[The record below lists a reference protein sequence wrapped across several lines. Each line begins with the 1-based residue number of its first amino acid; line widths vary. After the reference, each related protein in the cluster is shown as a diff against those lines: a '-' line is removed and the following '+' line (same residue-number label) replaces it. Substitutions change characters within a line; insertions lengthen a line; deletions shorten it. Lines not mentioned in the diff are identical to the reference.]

1 MLGNMMDS
9 PLLISGLIEHAASSN
24 PNSEIVSRRCES
36 DGESDIHRYTMKDAA
51 KRSKQ
56 IANALI
62 ELGAKP
68 SDRIATLAWNN
79 YRHFELYFG
88 VSGIGSVLHTINP
101 RLFPEQL
108 VYIINHAEDR
118 WIFVDLTFVPLLEAI
133 QDQISAV
140 EGFIIMA
147 DSANMPKTSL
157 KNVIC
162 YEDLINSANDQL
174 EWPQF
179 DENSAASLCYTSGTT
194 GNPKGVL
201 YSHRSTLL
209 HTMSEV
215 SREAL
220 GITSLSC
227 VLPVVPMFHVN
238 AWGVPYAA
246 AMTGAKL
253 VFPGPG
259 MDGASLWQLIEAEQP
274 DLLLGVPTVWLMLLN
289 HMAEIGK
296 TLDSVNNVVVGGSAA
311 PLSMIKKF
319 DEVHDAFLIHAWGMT
334 EMSPLGTANVKTA
347 AMKKMPIDERYQLQ
361 QKQGRPVF
369 GVEMKIVDDNGQ
381 SQPHDGTTF
390 GRLLVR
396 GPWVIKQYYKTDD
409 MSSFENGWLD
419 TGDVA
424 TIDENNY
431 LGIVDRSKDVIKS
444 GGEWISSIDLENAA
458 VGHPDIVEACV
469 IGVAHEKWDERPLLL
484 AIMKPESTT
493 SGDDIKDFL
502 SDKIA
507 KWWMP
512 DEVIFVD
519 SLPHTATGKL
529 LKINLRK
536 EYQDHLLPKQPLEI
550 SY

>member
-1 MLGNMMDS
+1 MLGNMMDN
-9 PLLISGLIEHAASSN
+9 PLLISGLIEHAISSH
-24 PNSEIVSRRCES
+24 PNSEIVSRRCEH
-36 DGESDIHRYTMKDAA
+36 DGIGNQIHRYAMKDAA

-62 ELGAKP
+62 DMGAKP

-118 WIFVDLTFVPLLEAI
+118 WIFVDLSFVPLLEAI
-133 QDQISAV
+133 QDQISSV

-147 DSANMPKTSL
+147 DSANMPETSL
-157 KNVIC
+157 KNVMC
-162 YEDLINSANDQL
+162 YETLISRASDEL
-174 EWPQF
+174 EWPSF
-179 DENSAASLCYTSGTT
+179 DENTAACLCYTSGTT

-201 YSHRSTLL
+201 YSHRSTVI
-209 HTMSEV
+209 HAMSET
-215 SREAL
+215 SSEAV
-220 GITSLSC
+220 GMSSSSC

-238 AWGVPYAA
+238 AWGIPYAG

-259 MDGASLWQLIEAEQP
+259 MDGASLWELIETEEP

-289 HMAEIGK
+289 HMDEIGK
-296 TLDSVNNVVVGGSAA
+296 TLSSVKNVIVGGSAA

-319 DEVHDAFLIHAWGMT
+319 DQVHDAFLVHAWGMT
-334 EMSPLGTANVKTA
+334 EMSPLGTSNVENSL
-347 AMKKMPIDERYQLQ
+347 MKNMPIEERYRLQ

-381 SQPHDGTTF
+381 VLPHDGIAF

-396 GPWVIKQYYKTDD
+396 GPWVINRYYKSDD

-424 TIDENNY
+424 NIDANNY

-458 VGHPDIVEACV
+458 VDHPDIIEACV
-469 IGVAHEKWDERPLLL
+469 IAAAHEKWDERPLLL
-484 AIMKPESTT
+484 AILKPGSTT
-493 SGDDIKDFL
+493 SGDDIKAFL
-502 SDKIA
+502 EDKIA
-507 KWWMP
+507 KFWMP

-529 LKINLRK
+529 LKIHLRK
-536 EYQDHLLPKQPLEI
+536 EYHDYLLNR
-550 SY
+550 

>member
-62 ELGAKP
+62 DLGAKP
-68 SDRIATLAWNN
+68 ADRIATLAWNN

-133 QDQISAV
+133 QDKIPAV

-147 DSANMPKTSL
+147 DTANMPATSL

-162 YEDLINSANDQL
+162 YEDLISNASDQL

-209 HTMSEV
+209 HAMSEV

-220 GITSLSC
+220 GITNLSC

-289 HMAEIGK
+289 HMDEIGK

-319 DEVHDAFLIHAWGMT
+319 DQVHDAFLIHAWGMT
-334 EMSPLGTANVKTA
+334 EMSPLGTSNVKTA
-347 AMKKMPIDERYQLQ
+347 AMGNMHIEERYQLQ

-369 GVEMKIVDDNGQ
+369 GVEMKIVDDNGDR
-381 SQPHDGTTF
+381 QPHDGTTF

-458 VGHPDIVEACV
+458 VGHSDIVEACV

-484 AIMKPESTT
+484 VIRKPESTL
-493 SGDDIKDFL
+493 SGDEIKQFL
-502 SDKIA
+502 EDKIA

-512 DEVIFVD
+512 DDVIFVE

-536 EYQDHLLPKQPLEI
+536 EYHDYLMKG
-550 SY
+550 

>member
-1 MLGNMMDS
+1 MLGNMMDQ
-9 PLLISGLIEHAASSN
+9 PLLISSLIEHAERAN
-24 PNSEIVSRRCES
+24 PNSEIVSRRCE
-36 DGESDIHRYTMKDAA
+36 GDIHRYTMKDAA
-51 KRSKQ
+51 KRSKKA
-56 IANALI
+56 ANALLK
-62 ELGAKP
+62 LGAQP

-108 VYIINHAEDR
+108 VYIINHARDR
-118 WIFVDLTFVPLLEAI
+118 WVFVDLTFVPLLESI
-133 QDQISAV
+133 QDQIPHV
-140 EGFIIMA
+140 EGFVIMTDEA
-147 DSANMPKTSL
+147 TMPATSL
-157 KNVIC
+157 NNVTC
-162 YEDLINSANDQL
+162 YESLINDAHDQI
-174 EWPQF
+174 EWPVF
-179 DENSAASLCYTSGTT
+179 DENTAAALCYTSGTT

-209 HTMSEV
+209 HALSEI

-220 GITSLSC
+220 GISSLSC

-253 VFPGPG
+253 VFPGQG
-259 MDGASLWQLIEAEQP
+259 MDGASLWELIEAEKP

-289 HMAEIGK
+289 HMDEIGK
-296 TLDSVNNVVVGGSAA
+296 TLDSVKNVVVGGSAA

-319 DEVHDAFLIHAWGMT
+319 DQVHDAFLIHAWGMT
-334 EMSPLGTANVKTA
+334 EMSPLGTSNVRTI
-347 AMKKMPIDERYQLQ
+347 AMDSMPIEERYKLQ

-369 GVEMKIVDDNGQ
+369 GVEMKIVNDEGEV
-381 SQPHDGTTF
+381 QPHDGVSY

-396 GPWVIKQYYKTDD
+396 GPWIIKQYYKTDD

-424 TIDENNY
+424 TIDKQDY
-431 LGIVDRSKDVIKS
+431 LAIVDRSKDIIKS

-484 AIMKPESTT
+484 AIMKPESST
-493 SGDDIKDFL
+493 SGDDIKEFL

-507 KWWMP
+507 KFWMP
-512 DEVIFVD
+512 DEVIFVEN
-519 SLPHTATGKL
+519 LPHTATGKL

-536 EYQDHLLPKQPLEI
+536 EYHDYLLK
-550 SY
+550 S

>member
-9 PLLISGLIEHAASSN
+9 PLLISGLIEHAVSSH
-24 PNSEIVSRRCES
+24 PNSEIVSRRCEIDS
-36 DGESDIHRYTMKDAA
+36 KGESIHRYTMIDAA
-51 KRSKQ
+51 KRSKK

-62 ELGAKP
+62 KMGTNPA
-68 SDRIATLAWNN
+68 DRIATLAWNN

-133 QDQISAV
+133 QDQISSV

-147 DSANMPKTSL
+147 DSANMPETSL
-157 KNVIC
+157 KNAIC
-162 YEDLINSANDQL
+162 YEDLIDSASDEL

-179 DENSAASLCYTSGTT
+179 DENSAACLCYTSGTT

-209 HTMSEV
+209 HAMSEI

-238 AWGVPYAA
+238 AWGVPYAG

-259 MDGASLWQLIEAEQP
+259 MDGASLWELIDAEQP

-289 HMAEIGK
+289 HMDEIGK
-296 TLDSVNNVVVGGSAA
+296 TLDSVKNVVVGGSAA

-319 DEVHDAFLIHAWGMT
+319 DQVHDAFLIHAWGMT
-334 EMSPLGTANVKTA
+334 EMSPLGTSNVENA
-347 AMKKMPIDERYQLQ
+347 LMKNMPIEERYLLQ

-369 GVEMKIVDDNGQ
+369 GVEMKIVDDEGQ
-381 SQPHDGTTF
+381 TLPNDGITF

-396 GPWVIKQYYKTDD
+396 GPWIIKKYFKTDD

-424 TIDENNY
+424 TIDTNNY

-458 VGHPDIVEACV
+458 VDHPDIIEACV
-469 IGVAHEKWDERPLLL
+469 IGAAHEKWDERPLLL
-484 AIMKPESTT
+484 AIMKPGSTT
-493 SGDDIKDFL
+493 TGDDIKEFL

-507 KWWMP
+507 KFWMP
-512 DEVIFVD
+512 DEVIFVE

-536 EYQDHLLPKQPLEI
+536 EYHDYLMNR
-550 SY
+550 

>member
-1 MLGNMMDS
+1 MLGNMMDN
-9 PLLISGLIEHAASSN
+9 PLLISGIIEHAVSSH
-24 PNSEIVSRRCES
+24 PNSEIVSRRCEN
-36 DGESDIHRYTMKDAA
+36 DGIGNQIHRYTMKDAA

-62 ELGAKP
+62 KMGANP

-133 QDQISAV
+133 QDQISSV

-147 DSANMPKTSL
+147 DTVNMPETSL
-157 KNVIC
+157 KNVMC
-162 YEDLINSANDQL
+162 YEELISSASDEL
-174 EWPQF
+174 EWPHF
-179 DENSAASLCYTSGTT
+179 DENTAASLCYTSGTT

-209 HTMSEV
+209 HAISETSSEAVGMS
-215 SREAL
+215 S
-220 GITSLSC
+220 SSC

-238 AWGVPYAA
+238 AWGVPYAG

-259 MDGASLWQLIEAEQP
+259 MDGASLWELIETEEP

-289 HMAEIGK
+289 HMDEIGK
-296 TLDSVNNVVVGGSAA
+296 TLSSVKNVIVGGSAA

-319 DEVHDAFLIHAWGMT
+319 DQVHDAFLVHAWGMT
-334 EMSPLGTANVKTA
+334 EMSPLGTSNVENSL
-347 AMKKMPIDERYQLQ
+347 MKNMPIEERYRLQ

-381 SQPHDGTTF
+381 ALPHDGIAF

-396 GPWVIKQYYKTDD
+396 GPWVIKQYYKSDD

-424 TIDENNY
+424 NIDANNY

-458 VGHPDIVEACV
+458 VDHPDIVEACV
-469 IGVAHEKWDERPLLL
+469 IAAAHEKWDERPLLL
-484 AIMKPESTT
+484 AIMKPGSTT
-493 SGDDIKDFL
+493 SGDDIKAFL
-502 SDKIA
+502 KDKIA
-507 KWWMP
+507 KFWMP

-529 LKINLRK
+529 LKIHLRK
-536 EYQDHLLPKQPLEI
+536 EYHDYLLNR
-550 SY
+550 

>member
-1 MLGNMMDS
+1 MLGNMMDK
-9 PLLISGLIEHAASSN
+9 PLLISDLIEHAQRSN
-24 PNSEIVSRRCES
+24 PKTEIVSRRCE
-36 DGESDIHRYTMKDAA
+36 GDIHRYTMKEAA
-51 KRSKQ
+51 QRSKKV
-56 IANALI
+56 ANALLK
-62 ELGAKP
+62 LGAQP

-133 QDQISAV
+133 QDQIPNV
-140 EGFIIMA
+140 EGFVIMTDEA
-147 DSANMPKTSL
+147 TMPETKL
-157 KNVIC
+157 NNVIC
-162 YEDLINSANDQL
+162 YESLISDQSDQI
-174 EWPQF
+174 EWPEF
-179 DENSAASLCYTSGTT
+179 DENTAAALCYTSGTT
-194 GNPKGVL
+194 GHPKGVL
-201 YSHRSTLL
+201 YSHRSTMI
-209 HTMSEV
+209 HAMSEI
-215 SREAL
+215 STEAL
-220 GITSLSC
+220 GISSLSC

-253 VFPGPG
+253 VFPGQG
-259 MDGASLWQLIEAEQP
+259 MDGASLWELIESEKP

-289 HMAEIGK
+289 HMDEIGK
-296 TLDSVNNVVVGGSAA
+296 TLDSVKNVVVGGSAA

-319 DEVHDAFLIHAWGMT
+319 DQTHDAFLIHAWGMT
-334 EMSPLGTANVKTA
+334 EMSPLGTSNVKTA
-347 AMKKMPIDERYQLQ
+347 AMDLMPIEERYKLQ

-369 GVEMKIVDDNGQ
+369 GVEMKIVDDNGD
-381 SQPHDGTTF
+381 SQPHDGITF

-396 GPWVIKQYYKTDD
+396 GPWIIKQYYKTDD

-424 TIDENNY
+424 TINEDNY

-444 GGEWISSIDLENAA
+444 GGEWISSIDLENEA
-458 VGHPDIVEACV
+458 VGHPEIVEACV

-484 AIMKPESTT
+484 AIMKPDSTAT
-493 SGDDIKDFL
+493 AEDIKEFL
-502 SDKIA
+502 SNKIA
-507 KWWMP
+507 KFWMP
-512 DEVIFVD
+512 DDVIFVD

-536 EYQDHLLPKQPLEI
+536 EYHDYLIKG
-550 SY
+550 

>member
-1 MLGNMMDS
+1 MLGNMMDG
-9 PLLISGLIEHAASSN
+9 PLLISGLIEHAITTN
-24 PNSEIVSRRCES
+24 PNSEIVSRRCETDS
-36 DGESDIHRYTMKDAA
+36 AGSSIHRYTMKDAA
-51 KRSKQ
+51 QRSKQ

-62 ELGAKP
+62 DLGAQP
-68 SDRIATLAWNN
+68 GDRIATLAWNN

-118 WIFVDLTFVPLLEAI
+118 WVFVDLTFIPLLEAI
-133 QDQISAV
+133 QDQITAV
-140 EGFIIMA
+140 EGFIILA
-147 DSANMPKTSL
+147 DANNMPETSL

-162 YEDLINSANDQL
+162 YEDLIDKSSAEL
-174 EWPQF
+174 EWPSF
-179 DENSAASLCYTSGTT
+179 DENTAASLCYTSGTT

-201 YSHRSTLL
+201 YSHRSTLI
-209 HTMSEV
+209 HTLSEI

-220 GITSLSC
+220 GISSLSC
-227 VLPVVPMFHVN
+227 ILPVVPMFHVN

-246 AMTGAKL
+246 AMTGSKL

-259 MDGASLWQLIEAEQP
+259 MDGASIWELIDAEKP

-289 HMAEIGK
+289 HMDEIGK
-296 TLDSVNNVVVGGSAA
+296 TLDSVQNVVVGGAAA
-311 PLSMIKKF
+311 PYSMIKKF
-319 DEVHDAFLIHAWGMT
+319 DEVHNAFLVHAWGMT
-334 EMSPLGTANVKTA
+334 EMSPLGTSNVPTA
-347 AMKKMPIDERYQLQ
+347 AMKDMPLEERYRLQ

-369 GVEMKIVDDNGQ
+369 GVQMKIVDDNGNP
-381 SQPHDGTTF
+381 QPHDGVAF

-396 GPWVIKQYYKTDD
+396 GPWIIKQYYKSND
-409 MSSFENGWLD
+409 MSSFEDGWLD

-424 TIDENNY
+424 TIDPNNY
-431 LGIVDRSKDVIKS
+431 LTIVDRSKDVIKS

-458 VGHPDIVEACV
+458 VGHPDLVEACV

-484 AIMKPESTT
+484 AIRKSGSTV
-493 SGDDIKDFL
+493 SAEEIKTFL
-502 SDKIA
+502 EDKIA

-512 DEVIFVD
+512 DDVIFVE

-529 LKINLRK
+529 LKVDLRK
-536 EYQDHLLPKQPLEI
+536 EYQDYLLKQ
-550 SY
+550 

>member
-1 MLGNMMDS
+1 MDS

-118 WIFVDLTFVPLLEAI
+118 WIFVDLTFIPLLEAI

-162 YEDLINSANDQL
+162 YEDLIRSASDQL

-179 DENSAASLCYTSGTT
+179 DEHSAASLCYTSGTT

-289 HMAEIGK
+289 HMDEIGK
-296 TLDSVNNVVVGGSAA
+296 ILDSVNNVVVGGSAA

-319 DEVHDAFLIHAWGMT
+319 DQVHDAFLIHAWGMT
-334 EMSPLGTANVKTA
+334 EMSPLGTSNVKTA
-347 AMKKMPIDERYQLQ
+347 AMKNMPLEERYQLQ

-369 GVEMKIVDDNGQ
+369 GVEMKIIDDNGQ
-381 SQPHDGTTF
+381 NQPHDGSTF

-444 GGEWISSIDLENAA
+444 GGEWISSIDLENVA

-469 IGVAHEKWDERPLLL
+469 IGVAHKKWDERPLLL

-493 SGDDIKDFL
+493 TGDDIKGFL

-529 LKINLRK
+529 LKMNLRK
-536 EYQDHLLPKQPLEI
+536 EYKNYLLKETTI
-550 SY
+550 S

>member
-1 MLGNMMDS
+1 MDS

-62 ELGAKP
+62 DLGAKP
-68 SDRIATLAWNN
+68 ADRIATLAWNN

-133 QDQISAV
+133 QDKIPAV

-147 DSANMPKTSL
+147 DTANMPATSL

-162 YEDLINSANDQL
+162 YEDLISNASDQL

-209 HTMSEV
+209 HAMSEV

-220 GITSLSC
+220 GITNLSC

-289 HMAEIGK
+289 HMDEIGK

-319 DEVHDAFLIHAWGMT
+319 DQVHDAFLIHAWGMT
-334 EMSPLGTANVKTA
+334 EMSPLGTSNVKTA
-347 AMKKMPIDERYQLQ
+347 AMGNMPIEERYQLQ

-369 GVEMKIVDDNGQ
+369 GVEMKIVDDNGDR
-381 SQPHDGTTF
+381 QPHDGTTF

-444 GGEWISSIDLENAA
+444 GGEWISSIDLENEA
-458 VGHPDIVEACV
+458 VGHSDIVEACV

-484 AIMKPESTT
+484 VIRKPESTL
-493 SGDDIKDFL
+493 SGDDIKQFL
-502 SDKIA
+502 EDKIA

-512 DEVIFVD
+512 DDVIFVE

-536 EYQDHLLPKQPLEI
+536 EYHDYLMKG
-550 SY
+550 

>member
-51 KRSKQ
+51 KRSKK

-289 HMAEIGK
+289 HMDEIGK

-347 AMKKMPIDERYQLQ
+347 TMKNMPIDERYQLQ

-493 SGDDIKDFL
+493 SGDDIKEFL

-512 DEVIFVD
+512 DEVIFVE

-536 EYQDHLLPKQPLEI
+536 EYKDYLMNR
-550 SY
+550 

>member
-1 MLGNMMDS
+1 MLGNMMDN
-9 PLLISGLIEHAASSN
+9 PLLISGLIEHAASSH
-24 PNSEIVSRRCES
+24 PSSEIVSRRCENDS
-36 DGESDIHRYTMKDAA
+36 KGENIHRYTMKDAA

-62 ELGAKP
+62 KMGANP

-88 VSGIGSVLHTINP
+88 VSGIGSILHTINP

-118 WIFVDLTFVPLLEAI
+118 WIFVDLTFLPLLEAI
-133 QDQISAV
+133 QDQISSV

-147 DSANMPKTSL
+147 DAANMPETSL

-162 YEDLINSANDQL
+162 YEDLIDSASDEL
-174 EWPQF
+174 EWPTF
-179 DENSAASLCYTSGTT
+179 DENSAACLCYTSGTT

-209 HTMSEV
+209 HAMSEV

-227 VLPVVPMFHVN
+227 ILPVVPMFHVN
-238 AWGVPYAA
+238 AWGVPYAG

-259 MDGASLWQLIEAEQP
+259 MDGASLWELIDVEQP

-289 HMAEIGK
+289 HMDDIGK
-296 TLDSVNNVVVGGSAA
+296 TLDSVKNVVVGGSAA

-319 DEVHDAFLIHAWGMT
+319 DQVHDAFLIHAWGMT
-334 EMSPLGTANVKTA
+334 EMSPLGTSNVKTA
-347 AMKKMPIDERYQLQ
+347 LMKDMPIEQRYLLQ

-369 GVEMKIVDDNGQ
+369 GVEMKIVDDEGQ
-381 SQPHDGTTF
+381 SLPHDGTTF

-396 GPWVIKQYYKTDD
+396 GPWIIKKYYKTDD
-409 MSSFENGWLD
+409 MSSFDNGWLD

-444 GGEWISSIDLENAA
+444 GGEWISSIDLENEA

-469 IGVAHEKWDERPLLL
+469 IGVAHEKWDERPILL
-484 AIMKPESTT
+484 AIMKPGSTT
-493 SGDDIKDFL
+493 SANDIKEFL

-507 KWWMP
+507 KFWMP
-512 DEVIFVD
+512 DEVVFVE

-536 EYQDHLLPKQPLEI
+536 EYHEYLIKG
-550 SY
+550 

>member
-24 PNSEIVSRRCES
+24 PNSEIVSRRCEF
-36 DGESDIHRYTMKDAA
+36 DKGSDIHRYTMKDAA
-51 KRSKQ
+51 KRCKK
-56 IANALI
+56 IANALMT
-62 ELGAKP
+62 LGAKP

-118 WIFVDLTFVPLLEAI
+118 WLFVDLSFVPLLESI
-133 QDQISAV
+133 QDQLNTV

-147 DSANMPKTSL
+147 DSANMPATSL
-157 KNVIC
+157 KNVMC
-162 YEDLINSANDQL
+162 YEDLISSASDQL
-174 EWPQF
+174 KWPQF

-194 GNPKGVL
+194 GDPKGVL

-209 HTMSEV
+209 HTMSEI

-220 GITSLSC
+220 GISSLSC

-289 HMAEIGK
+289 HMDEIGK

-319 DEVHDAFLIHAWGMT
+319 DQSHNAFLIHAWGMT
-334 EMSPLGTANVKTA
+334 EMSPLGTSNVKTA
-347 AMKKMPIDERYQLQ
+347 AMVNMPIEERYQLQ

-369 GVEMKIVDDNGQ
+369 GVEMKIVDDNGE
-381 SQPHDGTTF
+381 SQAHDGTTF

-424 TIDENNY
+424 TIDGNNY

-444 GGEWISSIDLENAA
+444 GGEWISSIDLENSAI
-458 VGHPDIVEACV
+458 GHPDIVEACV

-484 AIMKPESTT
+484 AIMKPESTAT
-493 SGDDIKDFL
+493 ADDIKEFL

-512 DEVIFVD
+512 DDVIFVD

-536 EYQDHLLPKQPLEI
+536 EYKDYLLKG
-550 SY
+550 

>member
-1 MLGNMMDS
+1 MLGNMMDQ
-9 PLLISGLIEHAASSN
+9 PLLISSLIEHAERAN
-24 PNSEIVSRRCES
+24 PNSEIVSRRCE
-36 DGESDIHRYTMKDAA
+36 GDIHRYTMKDAA
-51 KRSKQ
+51 KRSKKA
-56 IANALI
+56 ANALLK
-62 ELGAKP
+62 LGAQP

-108 VYIINHAEDR
+108 VYIINHAKDR
-118 WIFVDLTFVPLLEAI
+118 WVFVDLTFVPLLESI
-133 QDQISAV
+133 QDQIPHV
-140 EGFIIMA
+140 EGFVIMTDEA
-147 DSANMPKTSL
+147 TMPATSL
-157 KNVIC
+157 NNVTC
-162 YEDLINSANDQL
+162 FESLINDASDQI
-174 EWPQF
+174 EWPVF
-179 DENSAASLCYTSGTT
+179 DENTAAALCYTSGTT

-209 HTMSEV
+209 HALSEI

-220 GITSLSC
+220 GISSLSC

-253 VFPGPG
+253 VLPGQG
-259 MDGASLWQLIEAEQP
+259 MDGASLWELIEAEKP

-289 HMAEIGK
+289 HMDEIGK
-296 TLDSVNNVVVGGSAA
+296 TLDSVKNVVVGGSAA

-319 DEVHDAFLIHAWGMT
+319 DQVHNAFLIHAWGMT
-334 EMSPLGTANVKTA
+334 EMSPLGTSNVQTI
-347 AMKKMPIDERYQLQ
+347 AMDSMPIEERYKLQ

-369 GVEMKIVDDNGQ
+369 GVEMKIVDDEGEA
-381 SQPHDGTTF
+381 QPHDGVSY

-396 GPWVIKQYYKTDD
+396 GPWIIKQYYKTDD

-424 TIDENNY
+424 TIDKQDY
-431 LGIVDRSKDVIKS
+431 LAIVDRSKDVIKS

-469 IGVAHEKWDERPLLL
+469 IGAAHEKWDERPLLL

-493 SGDDIKDFL
+493 SGDDIKEFL

-507 KWWMP
+507 KFWMP
-512 DEVIFVD
+512 DEVIFVE

-536 EYQDHLLPKQPLEI
+536 EYYDYLLK
-550 SY
+550 S

>member
-1 MLGNMMDS
+1 MLGNMMDN
-9 PLLISGLIEHAASSN
+9 PLLISGLIEHAISSH
-24 PNSEIVSRRCES
+24 PNSEIVSRRCEH
-36 DGESDIHRYTMKDAA
+36 DGIGNQIHRYAMKDAA

-62 ELGAKP
+62 DMGAKP

-118 WIFVDLTFVPLLEAI
+118 WIFVDLSFVPLLEAI
-133 QDQISAV
+133 QDQISSV

-147 DSANMPKTSL
+147 DSANMPETSL
-157 KNVIC
+157 KNVMC
-162 YEDLINSANDQL
+162 YETLISRASDEL
-174 EWPQF
+174 EWPSF
-179 DENSAASLCYTSGTT
+179 DENTAACLCYTSGTT

-201 YSHRSTLL
+201 YSHRSTVI
-209 HTMSEV
+209 HAMSET
-215 SREAL
+215 SSEAV
-220 GITSLSC
+220 GMSSSSC

-238 AWGVPYAA
+238 AWGIPYAG

-259 MDGASLWQLIEAEQP
+259 MDGASLWELIETEEP

-289 HMAEIGK
+289 HMDEIGK
-296 TLDSVNNVVVGGSAA
+296 TLSSVKNVIVGGSAA

-319 DEVHDAFLIHAWGMT
+319 DQVHDAFLVHAWGMT
-334 EMSPLGTANVKTA
+334 EMSPLGTSNVENSL
-347 AMKKMPIDERYQLQ
+347 MKNMPIEERYRLQ

-381 SQPHDGTTF
+381 VLPHDGIAF

-396 GPWVIKQYYKTDD
+396 GPWVINQYYKSDD

-424 TIDENNY
+424 NIDANNY

-458 VGHPDIVEACV
+458 VDHPDIIEACV
-469 IGVAHEKWDERPLLL
+469 IAAAHEKWDERPLLL
-484 AIMKPESTT
+484 AILKPGSTT
-493 SGDDIKDFL
+493 SGDDIKAFL
-502 SDKIA
+502 EDKIA
-507 KWWMP
+507 KFWMP

-529 LKINLRK
+529 LKIHLRK
-536 EYQDHLLPKQPLEI
+536 EYHDYLLNR
-550 SY
+550 

>member
-1 MLGNMMDS
+1 MLGNMMDQ
-9 PLLISGLIEHAASSN
+9 PLLISSLIEHAERAN
-24 PNSEIVSRRCES
+24 PNSEIVSRRCE
-36 DGESDIHRYTMKDAA
+36 GDIHRYTMKDAA
-51 KRSKQ
+51 KRSKKA
-56 IANALI
+56 ANALLR
-62 ELGAKP
+62 LGAKP

-118 WIFVDLTFVPLLEAI
+118 WVFVDLTFVPLLESI
-133 QDQISAV
+133 QDLIPHV
-140 EGFIIMA
+140 EGFVIMTDEA
-147 DSANMPKTSL
+147 TMPATSL
-157 KNVIC
+157 NNVTC
-162 YEDLINSANDQL
+162 YENLISDASDQI
-174 EWPQF
+174 EWPVF
-179 DENSAASLCYTSGTT
+179 DENTAASLCYTSGTT

-209 HTMSEV
+209 HALSEI

-220 GITSLSC
+220 GISSLSC

-253 VFPGPG
+253 VFPGQG
-259 MDGASLWQLIEAEQP
+259 MDGASLWELIEAEKP

-289 HMAEIGK
+289 HMDEIGK
-296 TLDSVNNVVVGGSAA
+296 TLDSVKNVVVGGSAA

-319 DEVHDAFLIHAWGMT
+319 DQVHDAFLIHAWGMT
-334 EMSPLGTANVKTA
+334 EMSPLGTSNVQTI
-347 AMKKMPIDERYQLQ
+347 AMDSMPIEERYKLQ

-369 GVEMKIVDDNGQ
+369 GVEMKIVDDEGEA
-381 SQPHDGTTF
+381 QPHDGVSY

-396 GPWVIKQYYKTDD
+396 GPWIIKQYYKTDD

-424 TIDENNY
+424 TIDKQDY
-431 LGIVDRSKDVIKS
+431 LAIVDRSKDVIKS

-469 IGVAHEKWDERPLLL
+469 IGAAHEKWDERPLLL
-484 AIMKPESTT
+484 AIMKPGSTT
-493 SGDDIKDFL
+493 SGDDIKEFL

-507 KWWMP
+507 KFWMP
-512 DEVIFVD
+512 DEVIFVE

-536 EYQDHLLPKQPLEI
+536 EYHDYLLK
-550 SY
+550 S

>member
-24 PNSEIVSRRCES
+24 PHSEIVSRRCETDS
-36 DGESDIHRYTMKDAA
+36 KGSSIHRYTMKEAE
-51 KRSKQ
+51 KRAKQ

-62 ELGAKP
+62 KLGAKP
-68 SDRIATLAWNN
+68 ADRIATLAWNN

-118 WIFVDLTFVPLLEAI
+118 WIFVDLTFVPLLESI
-133 QDQISAV
+133 QDQITSV
-140 EGFIIMA
+140 EGFVIMA
-147 DSANMPKTSL
+147 DAANMPETSL
-157 KNVIC
+157 KNIIC
-162 YEDLINSANDQL
+162 YEDLIDSASDQL
-174 EWPQF
+174 EWPTF
-179 DENSAASLCYTSGTT
+179 DENSAACLCYTSGTT

-209 HTMSEV
+209 HAMSEV

-220 GITSLSC
+220 GITSMSC

-238 AWGVPYAA
+238 AWGVPYAG

-259 MDGASLWQLIEAEQP
+259 MDGASLWELIDAEQP

-289 HMAEIGK
+289 HMDEIGK
-296 TLDSVNNVVVGGSAA
+296 TLDSVKNVVVGGSAA

-319 DEVHDAFLIHAWGMT
+319 DQVHDAFLIHAWGMT
-334 EMSPLGTANVKTA
+334 EMSPLGTSNVKTT
-347 AMKKMPIDERYQLQ
+347 AMKNMPLEERYKLQ

-409 MSSFENGWLD
+409 MSSFEDGWLD

-431 LGIVDRSKDVIKS
+431 LAIVDRSKDVIKS

-484 AIMKPESTT
+484 AVMKSGSSTT
-493 SGDDIKDFL
+493 PENIKEFL
-502 SDKIA
+502 SDKVA
-507 KWWMP
+507 KFWQP

-529 LKINLRK
+529 LKINLRT
-536 EYQDHLLPKQPLEI
+536 EYHDYLLKK
-550 SY
+550 

>member
-118 WIFVDLTFVPLLEAI
+118 WIFVDLTFIPLLEAI

-162 YEDLINSANDQL
+162 YEDLIRSASDQL

-179 DENSAASLCYTSGTT
+179 DEHSAASLCYTSGTT

-289 HMAEIGK
+289 HMDEIGK
-296 TLDSVNNVVVGGSAA
+296 ILDSVNNVVVGGSAA

-319 DEVHDAFLIHAWGMT
+319 DQVHDAFLIHAWGMT
-334 EMSPLGTANVKTA
+334 EMSPLGTSNVKTA
-347 AMKKMPIDERYQLQ
+347 AMKNMPLEERYQLQ

-369 GVEMKIVDDNGQ
+369 GVEMKIIDDNGQ
-381 SQPHDGTTF
+381 NQPHDGSTF

-444 GGEWISSIDLENAA
+444 GGEWISSIDLENVA

-469 IGVAHEKWDERPLLL
+469 IGVAHKKWDERPLLL

-493 SGDDIKDFL
+493 TGDDIKGFL

-529 LKINLRK
+529 LKMNLRK
-536 EYQDHLLPKQPLEI
+536 EYKNYLLKETTI
-550 SY
+550 S

>member
-162 YEDLINSANDQL
+162 YEDLISRANDQL

-179 DENSAASLCYTSGTT
+179 DENTAASLCYTSGTT

-246 AMTGAKL
+246 AMTGSKL

-289 HMAEIGK
+289 HMDEIGK

-347 AMKKMPIDERYQLQ
+347 AMKNMPIEERYQLQ

-369 GVEMKIVDDNGQ
+369 GVEMKIVDDNGK

-493 SGDDIKDFL
+493 SGDDIKEFL

-507 KWWMP
+507 KWWVP

-536 EYQDHLLPKQPLEI
+536 EYQDYLMNR
-550 SY
+550 